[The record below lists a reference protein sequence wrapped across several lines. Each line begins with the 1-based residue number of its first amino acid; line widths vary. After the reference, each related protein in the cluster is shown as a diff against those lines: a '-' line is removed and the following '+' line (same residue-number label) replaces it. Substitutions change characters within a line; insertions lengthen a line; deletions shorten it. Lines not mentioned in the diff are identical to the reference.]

1 MSNSR
6 KLKVSR
12 KYRYNKTNYDIPVIS
27 PKLVLQGEWLKQA
40 GFSTTQSVMVEIHNQ
55 MLIIT
60 VK

>member
-6 KLKVSR
+6 KIKISR
-12 KYRYNKTNYDIPVIS
+12 KYRYNKSNHQIPVIS

-40 GFSTTQSVMVEIHNQ
+40 GFSTTHSVMVEIHNQ
-55 MLIIT
+55 MLVIT